1 MIEWY
6 KKYRIKKTIL
16 KKMGELKLYIRPGYN
31 VGNTAKRI
39 TEIYAEILA
48 LKEELK

>member
-6 KKYRIKKTIL
+6 RKYRVRKTIL

-31 VGNTAKRI
+31 VGNTARKI
-39 TEIYAEILA
+39 TEIYAEII
-48 LKEELK
+48 ELKKSLK